1 MFSWITHNL
10 TVFFG
15 SVVTL
20 AGVIAGLIHSS
31 KADANS
37 ATKERTDLEKFILKT
52 VKDDNEDLRKRY
64 EDLSSKFDEMD
75 DDYDRFKDYH
85 DKIVKQLQ
93 EQIGLKEEENRS
105 LRESNRRLKE
115 TNRALKQE
123 NDEYRSKFGM
133 LNKGDL

>member
-64 EDLSSKFDEMD
+64 EDLSSKFNEMD
-75 DDYDRFKDYH
+75 DDYDHFKDYH

-93 EQIGLKEEENRS
+93 EQIDLKEEENKN
-105 LRESNRRLKE
+105 LRQKNA
-115 TNRALKQE
+115 ALKKE
-123 NDEYRSKFGM
+123 NAAYRARYGK
-133 LNKGDL
+133 LEE

>member
-64 EDLSSKFDEMD
+64 EDLSSKFNEMD
-75 DDYDRFKDYH
+75 NDYDRFKDYH

-93 EQIGLKEEENRS
+93 EQIDLKEEENKN
-105 LRESNRRLKE
+105 LRQKNA
-115 TNRALKQE
+115 ALKKE
-123 NDEYRSKFGM
+123 NAAYRARYGK
-133 LNKGDL
+133 LEE

>member
-20 AGVIAGLIHSS
+20 IGVIAGLIHSN
-31 KADANS
+31 KADTNS

-64 EDLSSKFDEMD
+64 DGLASKFDEMD
-75 DDYDRFKDYH
+75 KDYDKFKDYH
-85 DKIVKQLQ
+85 DQIVKKLQ
-93 EQIGLKEEENRS
+93 EQIDLKEEENRN
-105 LRESNRRLKE
+105 LRQKNA
-115 TNRALKQE
+115 ALKKE
-123 NDEYRSKFGM
+123 NAAYRARYGK
-133 LNKGDL
+133 LEE

>member
-64 EDLSSKFDEMD
+64 EDLSSKFHEMD

-93 EQIGLKEEENRS
+93 EQIDLKEEENKN
-105 LRESNRRLKE
+105 LRQKNAVLRKE
-115 TNRALKQE
+115 NAAYHAR
-123 NDEYRSKFGM
+123 Y
-133 LNKGDL
+133 GDLEE

>member
-64 EDLSSKFDEMD
+64 EDLSSKFHEMD

-93 EQIGLKEEENRS
+93 EQIDLKEEENKN
-105 LRESNRRLKE
+105 LRQKNA
-115 TNRALKQE
+115 ALKKE
-123 NDEYRSKFGM
+123 NAAYRARYGK
-133 LNKGDL
+133 LEE

>member
-64 EDLSSKFDEMD
+64 DDLAAKFDEMD
-75 DDYDRFKDYH
+75 NDYDRFKDYH

-93 EQIGLKEEENRS
+93 EQIDLKEEENKN
-105 LRESNRRLKE
+105 LRQKNA
-115 TNRALKQE
+115 ALKKE
-123 NDEYRSKFGM
+123 NAAYRARYGK
-133 LNKGDL
+133 LEE

>member
-31 KADANS
+31 KADTNS

-64 EDLSSKFDEMD
+64 EDLSSKFHEMD

-93 EQIGLKEEENRS
+93 EQIDLKEEENKN
-105 LRESNRRLKE
+105 LRQKNA
-115 TNRALKQE
+115 ALKKE
-123 NDEYRSKFGM
+123 NAAYRARYGK
-133 LNKGDL
+133 LEE

>member
-20 AGVIAGLIHSS
+20 IGVIAGLIHSN
-31 KADANS
+31 KADTNS

-64 EDLSSKFDEMD
+64 DDLAAKFDEMD
-75 DDYDRFKDYH
+75 NDYDRFKDYH

-93 EQIGLKEEENRS
+93 EQIDLKEEENKN
-105 LRESNRRLKE
+105 LRQKNA
-115 TNRALKQE
+115 ALKKE
-123 NDEYRSKFGM
+123 NAAYRARYGK
-133 LNKGDL
+133 LEE

>member
-64 EDLSSKFDEMD
+64 EDLSSKFNEMD

-93 EQIGLKEEENRS
+93 EQIDLKEEENKN
-105 LRESNRRLKE
+105 LRQKNA
-115 TNRALKQE
+115 ALKKE
-123 NDEYRSKFGM
+123 NAAYRARYGK
-133 LNKGDL
+133 LEE

>member
-64 EDLSSKFDEMD
+64 DDLVAKFDEMD
-75 DDYDRFKDYH
+75 NDYDRFKDYH

-93 EQIGLKEEENRS
+93 EQIDLKEEENKN
-105 LRESNRRLKE
+105 LRQKNA
-115 TNRALKQE
+115 ALKKE
-123 NDEYRSKFGM
+123 NAAYRARYGK
-133 LNKGDL
+133 LEE

>member
-15 SVVTL
+15 SLVTL

-37 ATKERTDLEKFILKT
+37 AVRERTNLEKFILKT

-64 EDLSSKFDEMD
+64 EDLSSKFNEMD
-75 DDYDRFKDYH
+75 DDYDKFKDYH
-85 DKIVKQLQ
+85 DQIVKKLQ
-93 EQIGLKEEENRS
+93 EQIDLKEEENKN
-105 LRESNRRLKE
+105 LRQKNAVLRKE
-115 TNRALKQE
+115 NAAYHAR
-123 NDEYRSKFGM
+123 Y
-133 LNKGDL
+133 GDLEE

>member
-15 SVVTL
+15 SLVTL
-20 AGVIAGLIHSS
+20 VGVIAGLIHSS

-37 ATKERTDLEKFILKT
+37 ANKERTDLEKFILKT

-64 EDLSSKFDEMD
+64 DDLSAKFDEMD
-75 DDYDRFKDYH
+75 KDYDSFKDYH

-93 EQIGLKEEENRS
+93 EQIDLKEEENKN
-105 LRESNRRLKE
+105 LRQKNA
-115 TNRALKQE
+115 ALKKE
-123 NDEYRSKFGM
+123 NAAYRARYGK
-133 LNKGDL
+133 LEE

>member
-15 SVVTL
+15 SLVTL

-37 ATKERTDLEKFILKT
+37 AVRERTNLEKFILKT

-64 EDLSSKFDEMD
+64 EDLSSKFNEMD

-93 EQIGLKEEENRS
+93 EQIDLKEEENKN
-105 LRESNRRLKE
+105 LRQKNA
-115 TNRALKQE
+115 ALKKE
-123 NDEYRSKFGM
+123 NAAYRARYGK
-133 LNKGDL
+133 LEE

>member
-64 EDLSSKFDEMD
+64 DDLAAKFHEMD

-93 EQIGLKEEENRS
+93 EQIDLKEEENKN
-105 LRESNRRLKE
+105 LRQKNA
-115 TNRALKQE
+115 ALKKE
-123 NDEYRSKFGM
+123 NAAYRARYGK
-133 LNKGDL
+133 LEE

>member
-15 SVVTL
+15 SIVTL

-37 ATKERTDLEKFILKT
+37 AVRERTDLEKFILKT

-64 EDLSSKFDEMD
+64 DGLASKFDEMD
-75 DDYDRFKDYH
+75 KDYDKFKDYH
-85 DKIVKQLQ
+85 DQIVKKLQ
-93 EQIGLKEEENRS
+93 EQIDLKEEENRN
-105 LRESNRRLKE
+105 LRQKNA
-115 TNRALKQE
+115 ALKKE
-123 NDEYRSKFGM
+123 NAAYRARYGK
-133 LNKGDL
+133 LEE

>member
-52 VKDDNEDLRKRY
+52 VKDDNEGLRKRY
-64 EDLSSKFDEMD
+64 DDLAAKFDEMD
-75 DDYDRFKDYH
+75 KDYDKFKDYH
-85 DKIVKQLQ
+85 DQIVKKLQ
-93 EQIGLKEEENRS
+93 EQIDLKEEENRN
-105 LRESNRRLKE
+105 LRQKNA
-115 TNRALKQE
+115 ALKKE
-123 NDEYRSKFGM
+123 NAAYRARYGK
-133 LNKGDL
+133 LEE